1 MNLPQPHC
9 RHVEEG
15 KLFLIGDRCVKMID
29 QPLPNR
35 FIEFAVIPRRGDR
48 RAVYGVSRQQD
59 YDLVACFPH
68 LARYRQDCIFG
79 PWPYPAE
86 SIPSQVS
93 DNAVTGLRPVQDNS
107 KRLPHILVHA
117 QDLLESF
124 GYQAS
129 R

>member
-48 RAVYGVSRQQD
+48 RAVYRTPAQ
-59 YDLVACFPH
+59 
-68 LARYRQDCIFG
+68 ARRDMTI
-79 PWPYPAE
+79 
-86 SIPSQVS
+86 
-93 DNAVTGLRPVQDNS
+93 
-107 KRLPHILVHA
+107 A
-117 QDLLESF
+117 Q
-124 GYQAS
+124 AA
-129 R
+129 

>member
-68 LARYRQDCIFG
+68 LARYRQCIAPG
-79 PWPYPAE
+79 SLDTSLSHAAGL
-86 SIPSQVS
+86 S
-93 DNAVTGLRPVQDNS
+93 DIAVC
-107 KRLPHILVHA
+107 HA
-117 QDLLESF
+117 
-124 GYQAS
+124 
-129 R
+129 